1 MCLRRKTVRRA
12 KSHRNYTIQEI
23 AELRA
28 VHPNTVTGWIN
39 SGLRVIDDNRPKL
52 ILGRELNAFLEA
64 RSKKNKRPC
73 QPGEIYCVRCRA
85 AKFPAG
91 AMADFQPQGRS
102 AGRLVGICPTCE
114 RLMYQNCG
122 NTKLAA
128 IRAVLDITITTVP
141 VHIVDSTLSLVN
153 SDLGKED

>member
-1 MCLRRKTVRRA
+1 MCSRRKSPRHA

-39 SGLRVIDDNRPKL
+39 SGLAVIDDNRPKL
-52 ILGRELNAFLEA
+52 VLGRDLNAFLEV

-73 QPGEIYCVRCRA
+73 RPGEIYCVRCRA
-85 AKFPAG
+85 AKLPAG

-102 AGRLVGICPTCE
+102 AGRLVGICPTCD
-114 RLMYQNCG
+114 RLMYQQCG
-122 NTKLAA
+122 KAKLAT
-128 IRAVLDITITTVP
+128 IRAVLDITITTEP
-141 VHIVDSTLSLVN
+141 VHIVDSTQSLVN
-153 SDLGKED
+153 SELG